1 MLMAGTSRRQKPSG
15 LKLSTV
21 PGSPAKI
28 PDGQFGAGTA
38 AASERSCSF
47 SVARGCGGLR
57 ESEFVANYLVAGYGR
72 DGSVLQKKN
81 PTKQP
86 QPYKEQAGGQLGAL
100 RLGELARPH

>member
-1 MLMAGTSRRQKPSG
+1 MKLLPCSFPFCRRQKPSG
-15 LKLSTV
+15 LKLSTI

-28 PDGQFGAGTA
+28 PDVQFG
-38 AASERSCSF
+38 
-47 SVARGCGGLR
+47 ARGCGGLR
-57 ESEFVANYLVAGYGR
+57 VSEFVANYLVAGCRR

-86 QPYKEQAGGQLGAL
+86 QPYKEQAGGQLEAV